1 MIKPVHLSNT
11 HPDKNKHT
19 RMKKLIIGCLTAFFL
34 FGCGINKQAQQIKAL
49 EKCTY
54 KILSA
59 ENLTVGG
66 TDIKN
71 LVDMDNLNL
80 ASLPGLAFGLLRKD
94 VPLRGKLN
102 LEITNPTGNDAAI
115 NEFEYKILINNQ
127 ELATGFVNQAVNV
140 ARGATTV
147 VPVDVNLNA
156 YKFIS
161 NKEVMN
167 DIGKFLQ
174 AGSGGTEQKGLLT
187 LKIKPSIK
195 VGSTLVKYPGFIT
208 VDKEISSKI
217 LL

>member
-1 MIKPVHLSNT
+1 
-11 HPDKNKHT
+11 
-19 RMKKLIIGCLTAFFL
+19 MKKLIIGCLTAITL

-49 EKCTY
+49 EKCSY

-59 ENLTVGG
+59 ENVTVGG
-66 TDIKN
+66 TDIRK

-80 ASLPGLAFGLLRKD
+80 GSLPGLAFGLLRKD

-102 LEITNPTGNDAAI
+102 LEIKNPTSTEAAI
-115 NEFEYKILINNQ
+115 NEFEYQVLINNQ
-127 ELATGFVNQAVNV
+127 ELATGFVNQGVNV
-140 ARGATTV
+140 TPGSTIV

-156 YKFIS
+156 YRFIS

-174 AGSGGTEQKGLLT
+174 AGSGDQERKGLLT
-187 LKIKPSIK
+187 LKIKPSIR
-195 VGSTLVKYPGFIT
+195 VGNSLVKYPGFIT
-208 VDKEISSKI
+208 IDKEISSKI

>member
-1 MIKPVHLSNT
+1 
-11 HPDKNKHT
+11 
-19 RMKKLIIGCLTAFFL
+19 MKRLIIGCLTVFTL

-49 EKCTY
+49 ENCTY

-156 YKFIS
+156 YRFIS

-174 AGSGGTEQKGLLT
+174 AGSGGAEQKGLLT

>member
-1 MIKPVHLSNT
+1 
-11 HPDKNKHT
+11 
-19 RMKKLIIGCLTAFFL
+19 MKKLIIGCLAAITL

-49 EKCTY
+49 EKCSY

-59 ENLTVGG
+59 ENVTVGG
-66 TDIKN
+66 TSIKN
-71 LVDMDNLNL
+71 LVDMENLNL

-102 LEITNPTGNDAAI
+102 LEIKNPTGDDAAI

-127 ELATGFVNQAVNV
+127 ELATGFVNQEVNV
-140 ARGATTV
+140 ARGGTTV

-156 YKFIS
+156 YNFIS

-174 AGSGGTEQKGLLT
+174 AGSGKPEKTGLLT
-187 LKIKPSIK
+187 LKIRPSIR
-195 VGSTLVKYPGFIT
+195 VGGALVKYPGFIT
-208 VDKEISSKI
+208 IDKQISSKI

>member
-1 MIKPVHLSNT
+1 
-11 HPDKNKHT
+11 
-19 RMKKLIIGCLTAFFL
+19 MKKNILGCLIVFTI
-34 FGCGINKQAQQIKAL
+34 FGCGVNKQAQQIKAL

-59 ENLTVGG
+59 QQVTVGG

-71 LVDMDNLNL
+71 IVNMENINL

-102 LEITNPTGNDAAI
+102 LEITNPSGDDASI
-115 NEFEYKILINNQ
+115 NEFEYKVLVNNQ
-127 ELATGFVNQAVNV
+127 ELATGFVNQLVSV
-140 ARGATTV
+140 AAGSKTV

-156 YKFIS
+156 YQFLS
-161 NKEVMN
+161 NKKVM
-167 DIGKFLQ
+167 DDVRKFLQ
-174 AGSGGTEQKGLLT
+174 AGSGDAEQKGLLT
-187 LKIKPSIK
+187 LKIKPSIR
-195 VGSTLVKYPGFIT
+195 VGGALVKYPGFIT